1 MDRKMP
7 DESTQ
12 EIVGLTGQQRLLV
25 QRSPDGDLVQFLSP
39 DGVVALSVS
48 LTENGPVLRFE
59 GASLVLQAAG
69 KLAIEADELVLRG
82 RSGVTLRTEGD
93 LELQATG
100 DLNSEARIQTITA
113 TRGDVK
119 VRANDDVKLVGERIR
134 MNC

>member
-1 MDRKMP
+1 MERTPP

-12 EIVGLTGQQRLLV
+12 EIVGLTGQQRLVV
-25 QRSPDGDLVQFLSP
+25 QRSPTGDLVQFLSR
-39 DGVVALSVS
+39 DGAVALTVT
-48 LTENGPVLRFE
+48 LTDDGPVLRFE

-82 RSGVTLRTEGD
+82 QSGVSIGTAGD
-93 LELQATG
+93 LELKATG
-100 DLNSEARIQTITA
+100 DLHSEARIQTVTA

-119 VRANDDVKLVGERIR
+119 LRANDDVTMVGERIR

>member
-1 MDRKMP
+1 MDPTTP

-25 QRSPDGDLVQFLSP
+25 QRSPDGDLVQFLSR
-39 DGVVALSVS
+39 DGVVALTVS
-48 LTENGPVLRFE
+48 MTENGPVLRFE

-69 KLAIEADELVLRG
+69 KLAIEADELELRG
-82 RSGVTLRTEGD
+82 RSGITLRTEGD
-93 LELQATG
+93 LELRATG
-100 DLNSEARIQTITA
+100 DLHSEARIQTVTA

-119 VRANDDVKLVGERIR
+119 LRANDDVTMVGERIR

>member
-1 MDRKMP
+1 MDHATP
-7 DESTQ
+7 DEPTQ

-39 DGVVALSVS
+39 DGAVTLSVS
-48 LTENGPVLRFE
+48 LTEKGPVLRFE
-59 GASLVLQAAG
+59 GAALVLQAAG
-69 KLAIEADELVLRG
+69 SLAIEAERLSLHG
-82 RSGVTLRTEGD
+82 KQGVTLSTEGD

-100 DLNSEARIQTITA
+100 DLHSVARIQTVTA

-119 VRANDDVKLVGERIR
+119 LRANDDVTMVGERIR

>member
-1 MDRKMP
+1 MDRTTP

-12 EIVGLTGQQRLLV
+12 EIVGLTGQQRLVV
-25 QRSPDGDLVQFLSP
+25 QRSPAGDLVQFFSR

-48 LTENGPVLRFE
+48 LTEKGPVLRFE

-69 KLAIEADELVLRG
+69 KLAIEADELELRG
-82 RSGVTLRTEGD
+82 RSGVTLSTDGD
-93 LELQATG
+93 LALQAAG
-100 DLNSEARIQTITA
+100 DLHSEARIQTVTA

-119 VRANDDVKLVGERIR
+119 LRANDDVTLVGERIR

>member
-1 MDRKMP
+1 MDREKP

-25 QRSPDGDLVQFLSP
+25 QRSPDGDVVQFLSR
-39 DGVVALSVS
+39 DGMVALSVS

-82 RSGVTLRTEGD
+82 RSGIALSTEGD
-93 LELQATG
+93 LALQATG
-100 DLNSEARIQTITA
+100 DLHSEARIQTISA

-119 VRANDDVKLVGERIR
+119 VRANDDVKLIGERIR

>member
-1 MDRKMP
+1 MDRENP

-25 QRSPDGDLVQFLSP
+25 QRSPDGDLVQFLSR
-39 DGVVALSVS
+39 DGVITLSVS

-82 RSGVTLRTEGD
+82 RSGVALSTEGD
-93 LELQATG
+93 LELRATG
-100 DLNSEARIQTITA
+100 DLHSEARIQTISA

-119 VRANDDVKLVGERIR
+119 IRANDDVKLVGERIR